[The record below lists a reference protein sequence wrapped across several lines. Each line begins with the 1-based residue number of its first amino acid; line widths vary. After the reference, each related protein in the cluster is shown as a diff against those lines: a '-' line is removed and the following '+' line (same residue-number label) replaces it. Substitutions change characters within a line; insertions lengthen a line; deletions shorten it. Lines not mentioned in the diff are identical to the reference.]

1 MLSASSALGNA
12 QGADDGYADEAEAM
26 ILPTCP
32 PFARGY
38 KMAREN
44 RKQSWPI
51 KPR

>member
-12 QGADDGYADEAEAM
+12 QGADVGYADDAEAI
-26 ILPTCP
+26 ILPTCSA
-32 PFARGY
+32 FARGY
-38 KMAREN
+38 KMAPEN